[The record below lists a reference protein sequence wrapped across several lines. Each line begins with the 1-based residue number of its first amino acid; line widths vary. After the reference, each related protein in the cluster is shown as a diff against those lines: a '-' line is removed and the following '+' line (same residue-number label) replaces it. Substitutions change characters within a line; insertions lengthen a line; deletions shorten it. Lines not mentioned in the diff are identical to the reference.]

1 MTAWNTQREGKMSSA
16 SPSKPE
22 PRRVALLVNS
32 SPEINQLLRNLFT
45 DYGWDVEN
53 VKDNRAA
60 LEAATQQAFDL
71 IVTGERTSGQ
81 EDIELLRRLRM
92 CRPHTRLI
100 ILADEY
106 VPGDVLASIKERAFS
121 YFSQPFST
129 EKLAEVIRIATDEP
143 YWDDGIEILSATPE
157 WIRLAVRCDLAT
169 ANRLLQ
175 FYREASGLPDAE
187 TEEVSTAFREIL
199 LNAMEHGGKF
209 DPSQHV
215 EVAYVRTKRMILC
228 KVKDPGEG
236 FSLEELKHTAVGNPP
251 DDPFRHMEER
261 EARGMRPGGFGIL
274 MSRKLEDDL
283 IYNEKGNEVLLIKYL
298 DQHVA
303 ESAG

>member
-1 MTAWNTQREGKMSSA
+1 MSSA
-16 SPSKPE
+16 SPTRPE

-32 SPEINQLLRNLFT
+32 SPQINQLLRNLFT
-45 DYGWDVEN
+45 DYGWDVEY

-60 LEAATQQAFDL
+60 LEAATRQAFDL
-71 IVTGERTSGQ
+71 IVTGERTSGK

-129 EKLAEVIRIATDEP
+129 ERLAEIIRMATDEP
-143 YWDDGIEILSATPE
+143 YWDDGIEILSGTPE

-169 ANRLLQ
+169 ANRLIQ
-175 FYREASGLPDAE
+175 FYREASGLPEAE

-236 FSLEELKHTAVGNPP
+236 FSLEELKHTAMGNPP

-261 EARGMRPGGFGIL
+261 EARGLRPGGFGIL
-274 MSRKLEDDL
+274 MSRKLVDDL
-283 IYNEKGNEVLLIKYL
+283 IYNEKGNEVLLIKHL
-298 DQHVA
+298 DKPAA
-303 ESAG
+303 ESA